1 MRAFNARR
9 GATDEESS
17 VRELE
22 SRSVSSGRTLWLTLD
37 ANPTLLLDERVLVFG
52 KQYRLDAGRP
62 DLLGLDRYGNVIV
75 FEIKKGA
82 TGSGSAGEKTILS
95 RPRAYARSI
104 EGYGYDR
111 LDGIFEEYQSGRWN
125 HPTGNDEVETLSDA
139 FERTFGRRLEEG
151 AYNCHQRIVVV
162 AERITGRT
170 EATIRSLLE
179 RGLNVQCLEVQQFET
194 GDGTRLLTTSTVVDY
209 DAKRVRPDRSRTSTA
224 PTAGRET
231 ADRVSH
237 APRDR

>member
-9 GATDEESS
+9 GANGEESS

-37 ANPTLLLDERVLVFG
+37 ANPTLLLDEHVLVFG

-82 TGSGSAGEKTILS
+82 IGSGSAGEKTILS
-95 RPRAYARSI
+95 RPRTYARSVS
-104 EGYGYDR
+104 GYGYDR
-111 LDGIFEEYQSGRWN
+111 LDGIFEEYQSGLWDR
-125 HPTGNDEVETLSDA
+125 PAGADEAETLSDA
-139 FERTFGRRLEEG
+139 FERRFGRRLDEG

-170 EATIRSLLE
+170 EAEARSLLD
-179 RGLNVQCLEVQQFET
+179 RGLYVQCLEVQQFET
-194 GDGTRLLTTSTVVDY
+194 GDGARLLTTSTVVDY
-209 DAKRVRPDRSRTSTA
+209 DTKRVRPGRSRTSTA
-224 PTAGRET
+224 PTASRET
-231 ADRVSH
+231 TDRASH
-237 APRDR
+237 VPRDR